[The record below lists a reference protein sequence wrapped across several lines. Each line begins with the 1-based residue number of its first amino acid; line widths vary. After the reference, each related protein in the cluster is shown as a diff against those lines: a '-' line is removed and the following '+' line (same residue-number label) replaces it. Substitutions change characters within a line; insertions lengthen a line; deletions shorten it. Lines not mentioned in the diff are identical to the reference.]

1 MRTKT
6 KNSKASISVVAKI
19 NDNDSAEDIKEPKTK
34 EGKRS
39 YVVVED
45 EKRISLINL
54 MRTKLITIK

>member
-6 KNSKASISVVAKI
+6 KKSKASISVVAKI
-19 NDNDSAEDIKEPKTK
+19 NDNDSAEDIKESKTK

>member
-6 KNSKASISVVAKI
+6 KKSKASISFVAK
-19 NDNDSAEDIKEPKTK
+19 NSDNDSAEDIKESKTK

>member
-1 MRTKT
+1 MRTKN
-6 KNSKASISVVAKI
+6 KKSKASISVVAKI
-19 NDNDSAEDIKEPKTK
+19 NDNDSAEDIKESKTK